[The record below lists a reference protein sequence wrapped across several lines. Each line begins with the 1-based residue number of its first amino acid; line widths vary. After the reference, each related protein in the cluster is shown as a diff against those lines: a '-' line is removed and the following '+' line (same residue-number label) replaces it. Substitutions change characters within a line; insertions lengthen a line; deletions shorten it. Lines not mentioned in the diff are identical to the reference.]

1 MDEPAADDPGAPRDE
16 GAASS
21 PADSGG
27 ARAGAAGDPSLPEP
41 LRTLASRI
49 GDTPLLPLPSPPGAA
64 RVLGKAEWMNPG
76 GSVKDRPALAMVREA
91 LASGTLDGRRLL
103 DASSGNTAIAYA
115 MLGAAGGF
123 GVTLCVP
130 GSASDERMRTLR
142 AYGAELV
149 VTDPLEGSDG
159 AIREARRLA
168 GERPDDLWYADQY
181 ANPANPRAHLRTT
194 APEIRRQTDGEVTH
208 VVVGLGTTGTAMG
221 VSRYFGEHA
230 PGVRVVGVEPAGGL
244 HGIEGL
250 KHLETAETPA
260 IFDPDRLDE
269 RRRVETERAQEGAR
283 RLAREAGV
291 FAGVSSGAA
300 WRVARDVAREAGDG
314 TVVAL
319 LPDGGGRYLSE
330 TWWDG

>member
-1 MDEPAADDPGAPRDE
+1 MTDDA
-16 GAASS
+16 
-21 PADSGG
+21 SGG
-27 ARAGAAGDPSLPEP
+27 PRSGRSGTLRALTD
-41 LRTLASRI
+41 RI
-49 GDTPLLPLPSPPGAA
+49 GDTPLLPLPSPEDGA

-76 GSVKDRPALAMVREA
+76 GSVKDRPAWAMVREV
-91 LASGTLDGRRLL
+91 LEGSGLGGRRLL
-103 DASSGNTAIAYA
+103 DASSGNTAVAYA

-130 GSASDERMRTLR
+130 GSASDERLRTLR
-142 AYGAELV
+142 AYAAELV
-149 VTDPLEGSDG
+149 ITDPMEGSDG
-159 AIREARRLA
+159 AVRRARRLA
-168 GERPDDLWYADQY
+168 DERPGDFWYADQY
-181 ANPANPRAHLRTT
+181 ANPANPRAHFRTT
-194 APEIRRQTDGEVTH
+194 APEIWRQTDGEVTH

-221 VSRYFGEHA
+221 VARFFADRA

-260 IFDPDRLDE
+260 IFDPSRLDD
-269 RRRVETERAQEGAR
+269 RRRVETERAQEAAR

-300 WRVARDVAREAGDG
+300 WSVARDVARSAGTG

-319 LPDGGGRYLSE
+319 LPDGGARYLSE
-330 TWWDG
+330 SWWDG

>member
-1 MDEPAADDPGAPRDE
+1 MDEPPAAD
-16 GAASS
+16 
-21 PADSGG
+21 PA
-27 ARAGAAGDPSLPEP
+27 LPEP
-41 LRTLASRI
+41 LRSLAARV
-49 GDTPLLPLPSPPGAA
+49 GDTPLLPLPSPPGGA
-64 RVLGKAEWMNPG
+64 RVAGKAEWMNPG

-91 LASGTLDGRRLL
+91 LAAGELDGRRLL

-130 GSASDERMRTLR
+130 GSASDERTRTLR

-159 AIREARRLA
+159 AVREARRLA
-168 GERPDDLWYADQY
+168 DRRPGDFWYADQY
-181 ANPANPRAHLRTT
+181 SNPANPRAHRRTT
-194 APEIRRQTDGEVTH
+194 APEIWAQTDGEVTH

-221 VSRYFGEHA
+221 VARFFGERA
-230 PGVRVVGVEPAGGL
+230 PEVRVVGVEPAGGL

-260 IFDPDRLDE
+260 IFDPSLLDG

-300 WRVARDVAREAGDG
+300 WSAARDVARAAGDG

-330 TWWDG
+330 AWWDG